1 MEAASTRTSHCAA
14 RAAQLEVALQTAPLT
29 VLDDTELSTYG
40 GVRIY
45 LSTLAVTLSVRA
57 GAVASLT

>member
-1 MEAASTRTSHCAA
+1 
-14 RAAQLEVALQTAPLT
+14 
-29 VLDDTELSTYG
+29 VLDDAELSTYG

-57 GAVASLT
+57 EADCLMHTELAHDA